1 MVESDKRQRNRM
13 TTFIGLS
20 GWAKSGKDT
29 VAQYLVEN
37 HGFTRISFADPMR
50 DALLALDPYVPY
62 MGLHM
67 RLSGVIHFRG
77 WDSAKRDVPE
87 IRQLLQ
93 RFGTEVG
100 RNMFGQNFWVEQ
112 AIERATRYEKVVFS
126 DCRYTNEADAVKS
139 VGGVVWRVSR
149 PEVSA
154 VNDHT
159 SEQDLNNYAF
169 DAHIDNDSTIE
180 NLHTLI
186 ENQLGLSWP
195 SKV

>member
-1 MVESDKRQRNRM
+1 M

-29 VAQYLVEN
+29 VAEYLVEH

-50 DALLALDPYVPY
+50 DALLALDPRVPY

-67 RLSGVIHFRG
+67 RLSSVIHFRG
-77 WDSAKRDVPE
+77 WDNAKRDVPE
-87 IRQLLQ
+87 IRELLQ

-100 RNMFGQNFWVEQ
+100 RNMFGQNFWVDQ
-112 AIERATRYEKVVFS
+112 AIETASRYDRVVFS

-139 VGGVVWRVSR
+139 IGGVVWRISR
-149 PEVSA
+149 PDVLA
-154 VNDHT
+154 VNEHT

-169 DAHIDNDSTIE
+169 DSHIENDSTLDALHAIIE
-180 NLHTLI
+180 D
-186 ENQLGLSWP
+186 QLGVIWP

>member
-1 MVESDKRQRNRM
+1 MVVYAYRKRNVM
-13 TTFIGLS
+13 TQFIGLS

-67 RLSGVIHFRG
+67 RLSTVIRFRG
-77 WDSAKRDVPE
+77 WDNAKRDVPE
-87 IRQLLQ
+87 IRELLQ

-100 RNMFGQNFWVEQ
+100 RNMFGQDFWVNQ
-112 AIERATRYEKVVFS
+112 AIEKATRYEKVVFS
-126 DCRYTNEADAVKS
+126 DCRYNNEADAVKAI
-139 VGGVVWRVSR
+139 GGVVWRIFR

-154 VNDHT
+154 VNGHT
-159 SEQDLNNYAF
+159 SEQDLNNYPF
-169 DAHIDNDSTIE
+169 DSHIQNDSTLE
-180 NLHTLI
+180 NLHALI
-186 ENQLGLSWP
+186 ENELELPWP

>member
-1 MVESDKRQRNRM
+1 MVESIKRQRNRM

-50 DALLALDPYVPY
+50 EALLALDPYVPY

-77 WDSAKRDVPE
+77 WDNAKRDVPE
-87 IRQLLQ
+87 IRELLQ

-100 RNMFGQNFWVEQ
+100 RNMFGQDFWVNQ
-112 AIERATRYEKVVFS
+112 AIEKATRYEKVVFS
-126 DCRYTNEADAVKS
+126 DCRYNNEADAVKAI
-139 VGGVVWRVSR
+139 GGVVWRIFR

-159 SEQDLNNYAF
+159 SEQDLNNYPF
-169 DAHIDNDSTIE
+169 DSHIQNDSTLE

-186 ENQLGLSWP
+186 ENELELPWS

>member
-1 MVESDKRQRNRM
+1 M

-62 MGLHM
+62 MGLYM

-77 WDSAKRDVPE
+77 WDNAKRDVPE
-87 IRQLLQ
+87 VRELLQ

-139 VGGVVWRVSR
+139 VGGVMWRVSR
-149 PEVSA
+149 PDVSA

-169 DAHIDNDSTIE
+169 DSHIDNDSTIE

-186 ENQLGLSWP
+186 ENELGLSWP